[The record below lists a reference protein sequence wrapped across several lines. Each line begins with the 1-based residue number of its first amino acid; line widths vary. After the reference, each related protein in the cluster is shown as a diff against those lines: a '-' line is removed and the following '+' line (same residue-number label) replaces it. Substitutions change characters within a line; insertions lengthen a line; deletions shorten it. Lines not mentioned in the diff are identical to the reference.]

1 VKIMSILLLL
11 LLLFPANLSAEEVKI
26 DCQEIR
32 EILVEEVHRGTFTW
46 RDVDAIY
53 RRCVRS
59 QQRK

>member
-1 VKIMSILLLL
+1 MSILLLL
-11 LLLFPANLSAEEVKI
+11 LLLFPANLSAREAKI

-32 EILVEEVHRGTFTW
+32 EILVEGVHNGAFLW